1 MKTLCLVLAVVSG
14 AAVALGFFDK
24 VTSPAD
30 WHHAKSVIFLAG
42 SVMSLVFFALALR
55 EE

>member
-14 AAVALGFFDK
+14 AAVALGFVDK
-24 VTSPAD
+24 LTSPAD

-42 SVMSLVFFALALR
+42 SVMSLVFLALALS